1 MNEWNKLNQLMIY
14 FRKKRKEV
22 LKKINKKI
30 KKEILAMW

>member
-22 LKKINKKI
+22 LKKINKKR
-30 KKEILAMW
+30 E